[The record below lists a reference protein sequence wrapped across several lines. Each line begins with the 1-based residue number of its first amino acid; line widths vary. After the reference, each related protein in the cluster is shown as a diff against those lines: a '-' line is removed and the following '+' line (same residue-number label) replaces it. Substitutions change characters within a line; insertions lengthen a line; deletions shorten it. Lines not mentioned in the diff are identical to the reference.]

1 MYDPAPGTPYFRFEC
16 LLVSRHYPTP
26 SDMSTTIGE
35 VENGLVWRLISIR
48 SWAAVVGCCTQHPQQ
63 KKGGE
68 RARKLFKQVKEV
80 MLYENIS
87 RT

>member
-16 LLVSRHYPTP
+16 LIVSRHYPTP

-35 VENGLVWRLISIR
+35 VENGLVWRLINIR
-48 SWAAVVGCCTQHPQQ
+48 SWAAVVHNIRNN

-68 RARKLFKQVKEV
+68 RARKPLKQVKEV